1 MIHNFQ
7 VSFLDTGTDNVHK
20 HIDYA
25 FIIEDREGRE
35 IFNAAPPGQST
46 LHTAEGVITIP
57 YRFQEK
63 GDYTVNVIL
72 YGVDFITTIP
82 QVARFPCND
91 IPEFPLGMMG
101 LFAGIIATTIVI
113 SRYFETRRMR
123 SRLHLGY
130 QKLSQ
135 NRIPLPLMLELRSW
149 CFLQFRRVFQHVC

>member
-113 SRYFETRRMR
+113 SRYFETRRKR
-123 SRLHLGY
+123 
-130 QKLSQ
+130 
-135 NRIPLPLMLELRSW
+135 
-149 CFLQFRRVFQHVC
+149 